1 MRLALA
7 GLMIYVISNS
17 GCAYQDEEVR
27 RELIVAAGEERIYV
41 LNPIDQ
47 TLFELGQDE
56 EKIGWYREIKWE
68 PPGDVD
74 YLPVSQLNPEGSVQ
88 FYGRSDEGL
97 IEITISPG
105 EEKIGMAT
113 RKLDIEPGENLI
125 AMDGDAMSTIT
136 DSGIRIVKSGS
147 DYSIAKPA
155 GSFSK
160 PVTASKPGGGWYVVW
175 PDVIDEEKTGR
186 GRSWADFSLST
197 AGETGMYTV
206 QEISPGGGT
215 IEYRL
220 RNDTYEQTRAKKLI
234 GALADADGRLYIL
247 DDKSYITCYEG
258 EKRITNY
265 FAGFSPSRY
274 VVNSFSHGPEGSLL
288 VTDAVGLM
296 VNMYDLKTGEAVYS
310 WRLPLKKKEF
320 TDRARNITCLVD
332 TILLIILIALVWRI
346 MARVRRYQVYRKGDG
361 KR

>member
-1 MRLALA
+1 MWLALA
-7 GLMIYVISNS
+7 GLMICVISNS

-41 LNPIDQ
+41 LNPMDQ

-56 EKIGWYREIKWE
+56 ERTGWYREIKWE

-74 YLPVSQLNPEGSVQ
+74 YLPVSQLGKEGSVK
-88 FYGRSDEGL
+88 FYGRSGEGL
-97 IEITISPG
+97 IEITVSPG
-105 EEKIGMAT
+105 EEKIGLT
-113 RKLDIEPGENLI
+113 TCKLDLESGETPI
-125 AMDGDAMSTIT
+125 AIDGAGMTT
-136 DSGIRIVKSGS
+136 VTGSGVRIIDRDS
-147 DYSIAKPA
+147 DYSIAKPD
-155 GSFSK
+155 GDFST
-160 PVTASKPGGGWYVVW
+160 PVAAKNPEGGWFIIW
-175 PDVIDEEKTGR
+175 PDAIAEEKTGR

-206 QEISPGGGT
+206 KEISPGGDT

-234 GALADADGRLYIL
+234 GVLADTGGRLYIL

-258 EKRITNY
+258 ETLITNY

-274 VVNSFSHGPEGSLL
+274 AVNSFSHGPEGSLL

-296 VNMYDLKTGEAVYS
+296 VNMYNLKTGEAIYS
-310 WRLPLKKKEF
+310 WRLPLKKKEI
-320 TDRARNITCLVD
+320 TERAKYFTCLVD
-332 TILLIILIALVWRI
+332 AILLIIIIVLVWRI